1 MYRLIIEHI
10 IYQILEEE
18 FVALDKRSFAD
29 RESRTKT
36 FVQKLKD
43 GEAIDLT
50 NGEKVVIKQVTIDGK
65 DYTKRNFNRL
75 LTKLPTLTSANKI
88 TFISKE
94 GKVYNISALA
104 KTTELGGFGKGGTL
118 KIERA
123 VIASLQRQL
132 ESLDTPITLNLNG
145 KSYSGIDSIVNV
157 KENQKADFAFTV
169 KGKPEVYIS
178 HKGGSS
184 ASDIVF
190 YGGISSYKSNTEVQ
204 SFIAAVKAEIQNKK
218 GTLKFDKGD
227 PEYTAPVGDMDL
239 AKKVLFGSKYT
250 EGSYSDNSVQA
261 IVQGNKVELLPSGD
275 SYKLTANKI
284 ILSPDVPTDSGYAP
298 VYNARFASDRDQ
310 FGIKNCRVTV
320 VPAASRKNTRPV
332 SLDTVNTK
340 PASKP

>member
-18 FVALDKRSFAD
+18 YIALGKKSFAD

-43 GEAIDLT
+43 EKAIDLT
-50 NGEKVVIKQVTIDGK
+50 NGESAVIEKVTINGDI
-65 DYTKRNFNRL
+65 YTLDNFDEL
-75 LTKLPTLTSANKI
+75 LTKLPALTSSDKI
-88 TFISKE
+88 TFTSKE

-104 KTTELGGFGKGGTL
+104 KTSELGGFGKGGTL

-132 ESLDTPITLNLNG
+132 ESLNTPITLFLDK
-145 KSYSGIDSIVNV
+145 KSFSGVDGVVNV
-157 KENQKADFAFTV
+157 KENQKADFAFTI

-178 HKGGSS
+178 HKGGNS

-190 YGGISSYKSNTEVQ
+190 YGGVSNYKDNAEVQ
-204 SFIAAVKAEIQNKK
+204 SFIAAVKAELQNKK
-218 GTLKFDKGD
+218 GSLKFDKGD
-227 PEYTAPVGDMDL
+227 PEYTAPVGDMEL

-250 EGSYSDNSVQA
+250 EGSYNDNSVQA
-261 IVQGNKVELLPSGD
+261 IVQGNKIQLVPSGD
-275 SYKLTANKI
+275 SYKLTASKI
-284 ILSPDVPTDSGYAP
+284 ILSPKVPTGGDYAP
-298 VYNARFASDRDQ
+298 VYNARFAGDRGQ

-320 VPAASRKNTRPV
+320 VPAGSRKNAQPV
-332 SLDTVNTK
+332 SLDTANTK
-340 PASKP
+340 PDSKS